1 MKNNTLNKTVI
12 TLSVGGLVTLSA
24 NASTLVTNN
33 LFDVVTKVR
42 KPGSTEALVVAIA
55 DTTPHT
61 VISSGISGATNWSK
75 TVTGFTQSRVG
86 TPEVTVNTPLGP
98 VTTPAETLADA
109 QLAAYISMDGTSL
122 TFGREITT
130 DIVKIQSSLDEAI
143 NAIAAVSPLQTW
155 SSTATVGANI
165 VAGTTYQVTV
175 DITTGSGLPADLISS
190 AQIGVVGV
198 GIQDT
203 HNSAFT
209 KLNLVDLI
217 VLGDDLTGT
226 ATFEF
231 IPTEEMNSIGFE
243 FSAEAVADVSAFG
256 GVAGN
261 QDLLTF
267 NNLIVAPV
275 PEPSTSLLGITAACL
290 LMGTRRRVSNRR

>member
-55 DTTPHT
+55 DTTPLT
-61 VISSGISGATNWSK
+61 VVSSGTSGATTWSK

-86 TPEVTVNTPLGP
+86 TPAVTVNTPLGP

-109 QLAAYISMDGTSL
+109 QLAAYVSMDGTSL

-143 NAIAAVSPLQTW
+143 NAIAAASPLQTW

-165 VAGTTYQVTV
+165 VAGQTYQVTV
-175 DITTGSGLPADLISS
+175 DVTTGSGLPADLISS
-190 AQIGVVGV
+190 AQIGLVGA
-198 GIQDT
+198 GLQDSN
-203 HNSAFT
+203 NSAFT

-231 IPTEEMNSIGFE
+231 VPTGAMNSLGFE
-243 FSAEAVADVSAFG
+243 FSAEAVADVSALG

-267 NNLIVAPV
+267 NNLIVAPI
-275 PEPSTSLLGITAACL
+275 PEPSTSLLGFTAACL
-290 LMGTRRRVSNRR
+290 LMGTRRRSSHRR